1 MADKCFV
8 QNRFCT
14 GKKNLLDKHY
24 LFLLFCKLD
33 TIWSSFLPELLEV
46 PLGKMYYT
54 VNMYS
59 KLLEILVT
67 KWTMWMLQCEDKCTT

>member
-33 TIWSSFLPELLEV
+33 TIMKLLFLPELLEV

-54 VNMYS
+54 VNTYS

-67 KWTMWMLQCEDKCTT
+67 K

>member
-8 QNRFCT
+8 ENRFCT

-24 LFLLFCKLD
+24 LFLPFCKLD
-33 TIWSSFLPELLEV
+33 TTMKLLFPELLEV
-46 PLGKMYYT
+46 PLGKMYYI

-59 KLLEILVT
+59 KLLERLVT
-67 KWTMWMLQCEDKCTT
+67 K